1 VRVHQKTHRGIEPR
15 RALFFWSASLLVARV
30 AGACVAACVA
40 ARVAAEVAATLG
52 VFPRLQVTD
61 FGFCFCLFFVFLCS
75 HFYSSFL
82 LWVVCCVSDTERQLT
97 PAHDILFWDQVIEA
111 DQFFFPALGPLIP

>member
-1 VRVHQKTHRGIEPR
+1 
-15 RALFFWSASLLVARV
+15 
-30 AGACVAACVA
+30 VA
-40 ARVAAEVAATLG
+40 ARVAACEAAREAARVAGAAAATLG
-52 VFPRLQVTD
+52 VFARLEVTD
-61 FGFCFCLFFVFLCS
+61 FCFCFYLFFVFVFLRS

-97 PAHDILFWDQVIEA
+97 PAHDILLWDQVIQA

>member
-1 VRVHQKTHRGIEPR
+1 MRVHKKTHRGIEPR
-15 RALFFWSASLLVARV
+15 RALFFWSASLY
-30 AGACVAACVA
+30 VA
-40 ARVAAEVAATLG
+40 ARVAAREAAREAACFAAAAAAFG
-52 VFPRLQVTD
+52 VFPRLEVTD
-61 FGFCFCLFFVFLCS
+61 FCFCFYLFFVFLCS

-97 PAHDILFWDQVIEA
+97 PAHDILFWDQVIQA

>member
-1 VRVHQKTHRGIEPR
+1 M
-15 RALFFWSASLLVARV
+15 AARLD
-30 AGACVAACVA
+30 
-40 ARVAAEVAATLG
+40 ARVAAGVGARVGALQVAAAFG

-61 FGFCFCLFFVFLCS
+61 FCFCFCLFFIFLCS

-82 LWVVCCVSDTERQLT
+82 LWVVCCVSDTEGQLT
-97 PAHDILFWDQVIEA
+97 PAHDILFWDQVIQA